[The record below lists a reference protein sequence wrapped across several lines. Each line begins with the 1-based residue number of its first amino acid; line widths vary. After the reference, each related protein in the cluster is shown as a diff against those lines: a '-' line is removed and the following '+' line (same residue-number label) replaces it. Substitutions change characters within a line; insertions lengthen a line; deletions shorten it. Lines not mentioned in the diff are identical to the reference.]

1 MNAGRKFQINFEK
14 NPRFK
19 DSKFSKSVD
28 SDMIKE
34 QTEKFLASGGEINK
48 LPEHPE
54 GRYEDEV
61 ERFDTYYQ
69 TRILGRGHKAN

>member
-34 QTEKFLASGGEINK
+34 QTEQFLAKGGEIEK

-61 ERFDTYYQ
+61 ERIDNYYQ
-69 TRILGRGHKAN
+69 TRILGRGHKLI

>member
-34 QTEKFLASGGEINK
+34 QTEQFLAKGGEIEK

-61 ERFDTYYQ
+61 ERVDNYYQ
-69 TRILGRGHKAN
+69 TRILGRGHKVN